1 MIIMIILLQNN
12 LITPLYA
19 LTCIEVGNQ
28 DNVLNLVTID
38 YGLKDSGIDSL
49 QRQEFFFL
57 LPTSILYLGPTLPP
71 MQLVLRILFLSAK
84 QPGRD
89 ADSVL
94 LSSVEVRIIGAIPLI
109 QSIQMAAR
117 SKSWVCGRSL
127 AGTAG
132 SNPAGGMDVCFLW
145 VLCIVR

>member
-1 MIIMIILLQNN
+1 
-12 LITPLYA
+12 
-19 LTCIEVGNQ
+19 
-28 DNVLNLVTID
+28 
-38 YGLKDSGIDSL
+38 
-49 QRQEFFFL
+49 
-57 LPTSILYLGPTLPP
+57 

-94 LSSVEVRIIGAIPLI
+94 LSSVEVRIIGAIPII
-109 QSIQMAAR
+109 QSIQMAAW

-132 SNPAGGMDVCFLW
+132 SNSAGGMDVCFLW
-145 VLCIVR
+145 VLCVVR